1 MILEVLI
8 NCPAVQAIAAGCG
21 RQSKPGASRRWCLAD
36 SFSMLKSHRIY
47 VYLCMYIY
55 IYNVLF
61 FKIVKITMAVNLN
74 IMTLKKKMWKSH
86 GFPRNM
92 IYNPWVHE
100 VSTSTMLVYRRVPRM
115 MISSHILTCF
125 QSSSTDHSMWH
136 MWLTPFRWVN
146 WRLAACRMRVWGWK
160 EQRVA
165 FESICGNWFHVPVS
179 FQATEGYWRHSLM

>member
-1 MILEVLI
+1 MY
-8 NCPAVQAIAAGCG
+8 
-21 RQSKPGASRRWCLAD
+21 
-36 SFSMLKSHRIY
+36 IY
-47 VYLCMYIY
+47 VSIY

-74 IMTLKKKMWKSH
+74 LMTLKKKMWKSH

-146 WRLAACRMRVWGWK
+146 CIQNSGVAPAYMAVQNGHMKAGCMSNESLRVKRTKSGIRVDMWK
-160 EQRVA
+160 LISCS
-165 FESICGNWFHVPVS
+165 SIFSSHRRILK
-179 FQATEGYWRHSLM
+179 A